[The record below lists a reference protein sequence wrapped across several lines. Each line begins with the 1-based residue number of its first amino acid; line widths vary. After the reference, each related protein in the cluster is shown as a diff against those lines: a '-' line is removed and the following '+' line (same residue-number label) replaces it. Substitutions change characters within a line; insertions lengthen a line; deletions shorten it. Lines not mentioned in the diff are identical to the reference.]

1 MEWELILKIVFIF
14 IFFQFFIWNE
24 WKIYKNWI
32 LLFIEEKR
40 KKNSELKIEN
50 YKLKEKK
57 KMKIFILIISL
68 LIINNSLG
76 YKVKDVDSL
85 SLILATGENQ
95 WWSLLDIFVDRMDN
109 VSYDVS
115 ENSYFVIEPP
125 LKAVD
130 TSKNYK

>member
-1 MEWELILKIVFIF
+1 M
-14 IFFQFFIWNE
+14 
-24 WKIYKNWI
+24 
-32 LLFIEEKR
+32 
-40 KKNSELKIEN
+40 
-50 YKLKEKK
+50 
-57 KMKIFILIISL
+57 KMKMFILIISL
-68 LIINNSLG
+68 LIINNSLV
-76 YKVKDVDSL
+76 YKVKEVDSL